1 MKNIVR
7 QVHKLDA
14 SGQSLGR
21 LATQVAHLLHG
32 KHKPEFEPH
41 LDLGDVVEV
50 ININKLKFTGQKLD
64 QKLYHHF
71 SGYIGGLKSRKMGEI
86 YTKNPGDVLYR
97 AVREMLPDTKL
108 RTNMLKRLIIK

>member
-1 MKNIVR
+1 MKNIDR
-7 QVHKLDA
+7 KVHKLDA
-14 SGQSLGR
+14 SGQALGR
-21 LATQVAHLLHG
+21 LATQIANLLHG

-50 ININKLKFTGQKLD
+50 SNVAQLKFSGKKLD

-71 SGYIGGLKSRKMGEI
+71 SGYLGGLKSRKMGEI
-86 YTKNPGDVLYR
+86 YAKNPGNVLYR

-108 RTNMLKRLIIK
+108 RNNMLKRLIIK